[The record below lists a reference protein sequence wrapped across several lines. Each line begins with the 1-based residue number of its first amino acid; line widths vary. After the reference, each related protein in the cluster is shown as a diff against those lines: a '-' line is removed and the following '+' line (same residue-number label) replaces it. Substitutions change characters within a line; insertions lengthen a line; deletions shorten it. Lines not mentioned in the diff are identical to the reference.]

1 MEQARAAQASGCTV
15 TVRRDD
21 TPRGPRIVVPLGGVD
36 HVLSIESATELRD
49 GLIAELAGDDL
60 SVGEYVRWETPNH
73 RWIEGEIAAVRK
85 TGNSWSEISI
95 RVSACGNC
103 ASDRIEPGE
112 LVEVDSIWCRR
123 IERAQ
128 RLAELAGGRA

>member
-1 MEQARAAQASGCTV
+1 V
-15 TVRRDD
+15 TVRRDE
-21 TPRGPRIVVPLGGVD
+21 TPRGPRIVVHLGGED
-36 HVLSIESATELRD
+36 HVLSIGIATELRD
-49 GLIAELAGDDL
+49 RLIAALIYDDL

-85 TGNSWSEISI
+85 TGNRWSEISI
-95 RVSACGNC
+95 RVSAFGNC

-128 RLAELAGGRA
+128 RPTELAGGRT